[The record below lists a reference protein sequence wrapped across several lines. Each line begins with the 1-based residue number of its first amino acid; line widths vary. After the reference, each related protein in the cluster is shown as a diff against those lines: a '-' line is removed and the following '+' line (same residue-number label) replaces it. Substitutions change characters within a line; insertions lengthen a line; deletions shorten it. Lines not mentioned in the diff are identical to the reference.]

1 MNSIKNNSKELKNKK
16 TLELINSLFD
26 PYKITSLPGIERT
39 VIIKDHKANVNL
51 LTSILTRLKSKDATQ
66 STASKESVKK
76 EPPMIVKIEI
86 KREVVPIKTE
96 AIDIQAMT
104 DEDKDEV
111 IDINAI

>member
-1 MNSIKNNSKELKNKK
+1 MNSIKNDSKELKNKK

-26 PYKITSLPGIERT
+26 PYKITSVPGIERT
-39 VIIKDHKANVNL
+39 FIIKDHKANVNL

-86 KREVVPIKTE
+86 KERSFLLKQRLLIYK
-96 AIDIQAMT
+96 Q
-104 DEDKDEV
+104 
-111 IDINAI
+111 

>member
-1 MNSIKNNSKELKNKK
+1 M
-16 TLELINSLFD
+16 
-26 PYKITSLPGIERT
+26 
-39 VIIKDHKANVNL
+39 
-51 LTSILTRLKSKDATQ
+51 
-66 STASKESVKK
+66 KK

-96 AIDIQAMT
+96 DIDIQAMT

>member
-1 MNSIKNNSKELKNKK
+1 M
-16 TLELINSLFD
+16 
-26 PYKITSLPGIERT
+26 
-39 VIIKDHKANVNL
+39 NL

-96 AIDIQAMT
+96 AIDI
-104 DEDKDEV
+104 
-111 IDINAI
+111 